1 VSTTTA
7 STASTCPTPA
17 AWLTVATIGTPNS
30 RRLAGSNDLGPW
42 FASASRDLGETFL
55 VQLWE
60 VDGSDKLRLRA
71 TQVDSEN
78 GATIVAAANSL
89 RGMVTGMQIY
99 DEVPDPGD
107 PEDQLRV
114 KSWTFAGPGLV

>member
-1 VSTTTA
+1 MEARRFRPVEHRV
-7 STASTCPTPA
+7 
-17 AWLTVATIGTPNS
+17 VAFGNKYRESAGAVVDRFGRS
-30 RRLAGSNDLGPW
+30 RSW
-42 FASASRDLGETFL
+42 FASASRDLGEIFQ

-71 TQVDSEN
+71 TEVDSEN

-114 KSWTFAGPGLV
+114 KSWTFAGPGLIP